1 MIKKFKKLTEENKK
15 EIKDSIKCTE
25 TKQQEEIEALMDSII
40 YENKEA
46 LSKLAK

>member
-1 MIKKFKKLTEENKK
+1 MIKNLKKLTEENKK

-25 TKQQEEIEALMDSII
+25 TKEQEEIEALMDSII